1 MTCCLPGDSS
11 TLPTSAV
18 SGIEADDAA
27 LLALSRKLGDGGR
40 QLEFAVPDAHCA
52 ACIRSIETGL
62 TSLTGVSGARVN
74 LTKRRVRVTFD
85 PERIAASALAPAILA
100 SGYHT
105 FVLDPA
111 QDRGGDPVLAELVKA
126 LAVAGFAAGNI
137 MLFSVSVW
145 SGANEATRD
154 LFHWLSA
161 LIALPAIAYS
171 GRIFFR
177 SAWRA
182 LRVGRTN
189 MDVPISIG
197 VLLATAL
204 SLFEITVSGPHAYF
218 DASTMLLFFLLIGRT
233 LDHLM
238 REKARSAITG
248 LARLQPRG
256 AVAIR
261 EDGRREYLRLDEIGP
276 GTVLELKAGERVPV
290 DSTVLSADALLDYAI
305 VTGESAPQAL
315 AEGATVVAGA
325 NNLGG
330 VIRLRAEKA
339 SADSFL
345 SRMAAM
351 MDIAEQARTRPR
363 RIADRAAQYYA
374 PAVHVLAAA
383 TFLGW
388 GLIAGDWHVA
398 LLNAVA
404 VLIITCPCALALAV
418 PIVHVVAAGRLFEQ
432 GILMKDGAALERAAD
447 ADSVAFDKTGTLTEG
462 RPRIVDH
469 RIENAEAGRAAA
481 ALAASSTHPLSRAVS
496 DLMGPAEFDVPVTEV
511 AGKGTEVILDG
522 KVWRL
527 GSAGWCGVTPA
538 PDDNRTTVW
547 LSRDGQMMGGFRF
560 ADTPRPDA
568 ASAVAELQGQ
578 GLAVRLLSGDL
589 PGAVMAAASAVG
601 IAEARA
607 RLTPADKLADVA
619 RGRTMMVG
627 DGIND
632 APSMRAA
639 HVSMA
644 PSTAADIGRTAAD
657 FVFTTGRLAAVPL
670 VIRTARRATRLV
682 NQNLALAI
690 GYNVVAV
697 PLAVAGH
704 VTPLI
709 AAVAMSLSSLIVVL
723 NDMRLRFA
731 SSSSKHV
738 SAGPIVLDSL
748 RENTA

>member
-1 MTCCLPGDSS
+1 MTCCLPGEHA
-11 TLPTSAV
+11 AV
-18 SGIEADDAA
+18 AAEADGVEADDAA
-27 LLALSRKLGDGGR
+27 LLALSRKLGDGAR

-52 ACIRSIETGL
+52 SCIRSIETGL
-62 TSLTGVSGARVN
+62 SSLPGVSAARVN
-74 LTKRRVRVTFD
+74 LTRRRVRVAFD
-85 PERIAASALAPAILA
+85 PGQVAPSRLAPAIRQ

-111 QDRGGDPVLAELVKA
+111 DESDGDPVLGELVKA

-197 VLLATAL
+197 VVLATAL
-204 SLFEITVSGPHAYF
+204 SLFETIRSGPHAYF

-256 AVAIR
+256 GVTVR
-261 EDGRREYLRLDEIGP
+261 DDGRREYLRLDEIVS

-290 DSTVLSADALLDYAI
+290 DSTVLGEGAVFDYAH
-305 VTGESAPQAL
+305 VTGESVPHAIA
-315 AEGATVVAGA
+315 AGETVVAGA
-325 NNLGG
+325 SNLGG
-330 VIRLRAEKA
+330 VVQLRAEKA
-339 SADSFL
+339 STDSYL
-345 SRMAAM
+345 ARMAAM
-351 MDIAEQARTRPR
+351 MDAAEHARTRPR

-374 PAVHVLAAA
+374 PVVHTLAAA
-383 TFLGW
+383 TFIGW
-388 GLIAGDWHVA
+388 GVTSGDWHAAV
-398 LLNAVA
+398 LNAVA

-418 PIVHVVAAGRLFEQ
+418 PIVHVAAAGRLFEQ

-469 RIENAEAGRAAA
+469 HLADDGARHAA
-481 ALAASSTHPLSRAVS
+481 ALLAAASTHPLSRAIAG
-496 DLMGPAEFDVPVTEV
+496 LLGPTNLEGQVRES
-511 AGKGTEVILDG
+511 AGKGVEVTLDDG
-522 KVWRL
+522 VWRL
-527 GSAGWCGVTPA
+527 GSAGWCGIA
-538 PDDNRTTVW
+538 PPGDEPGTMVW
-547 LSRDGQMMGGFRF
+547 LSRDGRKMGDFHF
-560 ADTPRPDA
+560 ADQLRPDA
-568 ASAVAELQGQ
+568 AGAVAELNGM
-578 GLAVRLLSGDL
+578 GLPVRLLSGDGS
-589 PGAVMAAASAVG
+589 GAVAAAAAAVG
-601 IAEARA
+601 IDDAHA
-607 RLTPADKLADVA
+607 RLSPADKLADVG
-619 RGRTMMVG
+619 RGNTMMVG

-632 APSMRAA
+632 APAMRAA

-644 PSTAADIGRTAAD
+644 PSSAADIGRSAAD
-657 FVFTTGRLAAVPL
+657 FVFTTGRLGAVPF
-670 VIRTARRATRLV
+670 VIGTARRAARLV
-682 NQNLALAI
+682 NQNLALAV
-690 GYNVVAV
+690 GYNIVAV
-697 PLAVAGH
+697 PLAVTGH

-709 AAVAMSLSSLIVVL
+709 AALAMSSSSIIVVL
-723 NDMRLRFA
+723 NGLRLRLA
-731 SSSSKHV
+731 ARPA
-738 SAGPIVLDSL
+738 AGMAPAIQPDLA
-748 RENTA
+748 EKAA